1 MPNHGLT
8 GDAELSCEDCGA
20 PGAFAF
26 DGVGLCADCY
36 SVRGSS
42 CAGGGSDDPAA
53 KANATVPTQL
63 EPGRH
68 RLNPNCCYQACA
80 QCSSTRRLRDFR
92 AKFPQDWAS
101 RLVGSDRL
109 IAVAQEGN

>member
-1 MPNHGLT
+1 MSNHGLT
-8 GDAELSCEDCGA
+8 GDAGLSCEDCGA
-20 PGAFAF
+20 LGAFAF

-42 CAGGGSDDPAA
+42 CAGGGADDPATR
-53 KANATVPTQL
+53 ANATVPPQP
-63 EPGRH
+63 EPDRH

-80 QCSSTRRLRDFR
+80 QCSSIRRLRDFR
-92 AKFPQDWAS
+92 AKFPQDWSS
-101 RLVGSDRL
+101 RLIGSDRL